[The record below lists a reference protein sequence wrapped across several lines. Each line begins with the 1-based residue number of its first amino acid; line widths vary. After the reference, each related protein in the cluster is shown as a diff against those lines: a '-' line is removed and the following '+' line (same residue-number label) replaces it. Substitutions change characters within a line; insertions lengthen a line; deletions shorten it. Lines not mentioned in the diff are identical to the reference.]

1 MKVVTGDIRNE
12 KTVLDIMAGVD
23 VVIHCAASVD
33 TNMYQDE
40 EGLNQTNV
48 DGKHEL
54 KGRKEL

>member
-23 VVIHCAASVD
+23 VVIHCAALVD

-40 EGLNQTNV
+40 EGLKTTNV
-48 DGKHEL
+48 DGKHE
-54 KGRKEL
+54 RI

>member
-12 KTVLDIMAGVD
+12 KTVLDIMTGVD
-23 VVIHCAASVD
+23 VVIHCASLVD

-40 EGLNQTNV
+40 EGLKQTNV